1 MDAHARHFSYHRK
14 GILMNKP
21 WIVGLVGLCMAAF
34 GAFGIRVVAWANG
47 LSKFS
52 FGLPVL
58 LLAFGL
64 FAFVLLMGLWSLVI
78 ASARWNDDRPSV
90 YGFLLVY
97 RNTWRRF
104 TNQKWLLV
112 LACSIVL
119 INILGRVTE
128 YAVQRYYIGNYAE
141 KMVVDQEVPIYILI
155 RQLPNTIND
164 TLCNF
169 LPDPGLSSSIILA
182 LCVLALLPWTNRRL
196 ASLPDR
202 SSNASAI
209 RFFRKLILPI
219 GILAV
224 LVVVGGCYGLWQRY
238 STIAAQLFGNRP
250 APSPSFLM
258 IAFGILSSV
267 FNAIIVTS
275 LLVGGLAG
283 SLTRIVSG
291 RLVDGESF
299 LEDSVSTFSQIA
311 GIFLLI
317 NVILMLFAIP
327 CTVASVMNSGSNLY
341 WYVQLQ
347 QWFALVWGPLM
358 VVLMFSPYA
367 VSAGAVSMWQGLRA
381 SLDAWRNCGY
391 NLLSFTAL
399 GIAIVM
405 VMLTASSLFYV
416 VVWRAVPYLS
426 IASVL
431 FAEVFLVA
439 VKIMMAVAV
448 WECYWQIR
456 HVASSE

>member
-1 MDAHARHFSYHRK
+1 
-14 GILMNKP
+14 
-21 WIVGLVGLCMAAF
+21 
-34 GAFGIRVVAWANG
+34 
-47 LSKFS
+47 
-52 FGLPVL
+52 
-58 LLAFGL
+58 
-64 FAFVLLMGLWSLVI
+64 
-78 ASARWNDDRPSV
+78 
-90 YGFLLVY
+90 
-97 RNTWRRF
+97 
-104 TNQKWLLV
+104 
-112 LACSIVL
+112 
-119 INILGRVTE
+119 
-128 YAVQRYYIGNYAE
+128 
-141 KMVVDQEVPIYILI
+141 
-155 RQLPNTIND
+155 
-164 TLCNF
+164 
-169 LPDPGLSSSIILA
+169 
-182 LCVLALLPWTNRRL
+182 
-196 ASLPDR
+196 
-202 SSNASAI
+202 
-209 RFFRKLILPI
+209 
-219 GILAV
+219 
-224 LVVVGGCYGLWQRY
+224 
-238 STIAAQLFGNRP
+238 
-250 APSPSFLM
+250 
-258 IAFGILSSV
+258 
-267 FNAIIVTS
+267 
-275 LLVGGLAG
+275 
-283 SLTRIVSG
+283 
-291 RLVDGESF
+291 
-299 LEDSVSTFSQIA
+299 
-311 GIFLLI
+311 
-317 NVILMLFAIP
+317 MLFAIP